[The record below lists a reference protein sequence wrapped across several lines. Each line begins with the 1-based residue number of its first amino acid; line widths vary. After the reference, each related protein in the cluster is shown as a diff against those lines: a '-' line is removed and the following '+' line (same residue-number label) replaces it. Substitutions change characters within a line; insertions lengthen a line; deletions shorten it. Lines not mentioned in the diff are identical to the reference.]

1 MEAILLTLSTIIMII
16 GICFLILSFFVKDST
31 KKIEKDV
38 EELSINIYQETN
50 ALKRRLKLVEEEL
63 LLDGPSGSMN
73 AIPQQKKSSTPIVQ
87 TQSVPPSLNNQ
98 SNVKPVHSILV
109 SQVLELGK
117 QGMSVPEIQKRSTLS
132 AEQIVHILKNGGI

>member
-1 MEAILLTLSTIIMII
+1 MTLSTIIMII
-16 GICFLILSFFVKDST
+16 GLCFLILSFFVKDST

-132 AEQIVHILKNGGI
+132 AEQIVHILENGGI

>member
-1 MEAILLTLSTIIMII
+1 MTLSTIIMII
-16 GICFLILSFFVKDST
+16 GICFPILSFCVKAKT

-50 ALKRRLKLVEEEL
+50 AIKRRLKLVEEEL
-63 LLDGPSGSMN
+63 LLDGTSVAMS
-73 AIPQQKKSSTPIVQ
+73 AVSQQKKSYAPISKKTPAPTSI
-87 TQSVPPSLNNQ
+87 NNQ
-98 SNVKPVHSILV
+98 SSVKPVHSILV

-117 QGMSVPEIQKRSTLS
+117 QGMSVPEIQKRSALS

>member
-1 MEAILLTLSTIIMII
+1 MTLSTIIMII

-73 AIPQQKKSSTPIVQ
+73 AIPQQKKSSTPIAQ
-87 TQSVPPSLNNQ
+87 TQSVSPTLNNQ

-132 AEQIVHILKNGGI
+132 AEQIVHILENGGI

>member
-1 MEAILLTLSTIIMII
+1 MTLSTIIIII
-16 GICFLILSFFVKDST
+16 GICLLILSFFVKDRN

-63 LLDGPSGSMN
+63 LLDGPSVGMS
-73 AIPQQKKSSTPIVQ
+73 AVSQQKKSSTPIVQ
-87 TQSVPPSLNNQ
+87 TQSVSPSLNNH
-98 SNVKPVHSILV
+98 SDIKPVHSILV

-117 QGMSVPEIQKRSTLS
+117 QGMSVPEIQKRSALS
-132 AEQIVHILKNGGI
+132 MEQIVHILKNGGM

>member
-1 MEAILLTLSTIIMII
+1 MTLSTIIMII
-16 GICFLILSFFVKDST
+16 GLCFLILSFFVKDST

-63 LLDGPSGSMN
+63 LLDGPSGN
-73 AIPQQKKSSTPIVQ
+73 AISQQKKSSTPIVQ

-132 AEQIVHILKNGGI
+132 AEQIVHILENGGI

>member
-1 MEAILLTLSTIIMII
+1 MTLSTIIMII

-132 AEQIVHILKNGGI
+132 AEQIVHILENGGI

>member
-117 QGMSVPEIQKRSTLS
+117 QGMSVPEIQKRATLS

>member
-1 MEAILLTLSTIIMII
+1 MTLSTIIMII
-16 GICFLILSFFVKDST
+16 GICLLILSFFVKDRT

-50 ALKRRLKLVEEEL
+50 AIKRRLKLVEEEL
-63 LLDGPSGSMN
+63 LLDGTSVAMSAVSQP
-73 AIPQQKKSSTPIVQ
+73 KKSNVPISQ
-87 TQSVPPSLNNQ
+87 KNSVPTSTNSQ
-98 SNVKPVHSILV
+98 SSVKPVHSILV

-132 AEQIVHILKNGGI
+132 AEQIVHILKNGGM

>member
-1 MEAILLTLSTIIMII
+1 MTLSTIIMII
-16 GICFLILSFFVKDST
+16 GLCFLILSFFVKDRT

-63 LLDGPSGSMN
+63 LLDGPSIGMS
-73 AIPQQKKSSTPIVQ
+73 AVSQQKKLSTPIVQ
-87 TQSVPPSLNNQ
+87 TQSVPPSINNH
-98 SNVKPVHSILV
+98 SDIKPVHSILV

-117 QGMSVPEIQKRSTLS
+117 QGMSVPEIQKRSALS
-132 AEQIVHILKNGGI
+132 MEQIVHILKNGGM